1 MTMNKGKSVF
11 SQLMEFLPHYEFQR
25 CVTKYK
31 GEYKVKNFSC
41 MDQFLTMSFAQLTYR
56 ESLRDTVACLNAAD
70 KKLYH
75 MGIRTKPTRNN
86 LAHANSKRDWRI
98 YQEFALIL
106 VRKAIQLYE
115 GTPLDPEYNL
125 QETVYALDS
134 TTIDLCLSLFPWAK
148 FRKHKGAIKL
158 HTLLELRS
166 AMPQIIYMTHGKL
179 HDVRILD
186 RLFLEPGA
194 IYVMDKGYVDFGRLY
209 RFCIA
214 MATFVT
220 RAKKNFDFKRVKSL
234 PKNKETGISADQII
248 ELNGTV
254 VRKKY
259 PAQLR
264 RISYRELETGKH
276 FVFITN
282 NFHLPAETIA
292 FLYSCR
298 WRIETFFRWI
308 KQNLRIKSFFGTTPN
323 AVKIQVWIAVA
334 TYALVVIVRKQLG
347 LTESLYTIFQIL
359 SIVIFEKEPIN
370 HIVTSN
376 KYKNIDSE
384 SCKQL
389 MLFD

>member
-1 MTMNKGKSVF
+1 MNKGKIVF
-11 SQLMEFLPHYEFQR
+11 SQLMEFLPHYEFQK
-25 CVTKYK
+25 CVAKYK

-56 ESLRDTVACLNAAD
+56 ESLRDTIACLNAAEH
-70 KKLYH
+70 KLYH

-86 LAHANSKRDWRI
+86 LAHANGNRNWRI
-98 YQEFALIL
+98 YQDFALIL
-106 VRKAIQLYE
+106 IRKATQLYE
-115 GTPLDPEYNL
+115 GTPIDSEYNL

-148 FRKHKGAIKL
+148 FRKTKGAIKL

-166 AMPQIIYMTHGKL
+166 AMPQIIYMTHGKV

-186 RLFLEPGA
+186 HLPLETGA
-194 IYVMDKGYVDFGRLY
+194 IYIMDKGYVDFGRLY
-209 RFCIA
+209 RFCNE
-214 MATFVT
+214 MATYVT
-220 RAKKNFDFKRVKSL
+220 RAKKNFDYRRIKSF
-234 PKNKETGISADQII
+234 PKNKESGISADQIVK
-248 ELNGTV
+248 LNGLV
-254 VRKKY
+254 VSKKY
-259 PAQLR
+259 PVPLR
-264 RISYRELETGKH
+264 RISFRESETGKH
-276 FVFITN
+276 FVFLTN

-298 WRIETFFRWI
+298 WRIEIFFRWI

-323 AVKIQVWIAVA
+323 AVKTQIWIAVA
-334 TYALVVIVRKQLG
+334 TYALIVIVKKQLK

-359 SIVIFEKEPIN
+359 SIVIFEKEPVN
-370 HIVTSN
+370 HIVMSN
-376 KYKNIDSE
+376 KNKIIDSE